1 MNNKNITIAGK
12 SLYWRDWHAAGILR
26 IKDLLDESGN
36 FLSYDMLRRK
46 TGLNT
51 PFTNLWRLIA
61 AIPSKWKHALES
73 AKVTNNNKDKQIMYT
88 ARELTCKRARNV
100 LTQRKF
106 KEPLA
111 SSRLRRLGVDE
122 TTINAIYKLPFQIT
136 RETKLSIFQYKI
148 IHNILPYG
156 NLLHKMKISEIPR
169 CKSCNEIE
177 SLPHLLVNCPNIRD
191 FWNSVLLWWN
201 NQNNEN
207 YSFDELGIMYGYNPE
222 IFSSHVFNYFI
233 LLAKR
238 HVFL

>member
-1 MNNKNITIAGK
+1 MLLGFSELKT
-12 SLYWRDWHAAGILR
+12 YV
-26 IKDLLDESGN
+26 LDESGN
-36 FLSYDMLRRK
+36 FISHDKLRRK

-51 PFTNLWRLIA
+51 PFTNLWGLIA

-73 AKVTNNNKDKQIMYT
+73 AKVTNNNKDKQTMYA
-88 ARELTCKRARNV
+88 ARALTCKCARNV

-111 SSRLRRLGVDE
+111 CSRLRRLDVDE

-136 RETKLSIFQYKI
+136 HETKLSIFQYEI

-156 NLLHKMKISEIPR
+156 NLLHEMKIPESPC
-169 CKSCNEIE
+169 CKSCYEIE

-201 NQNNEN
+201 NQKNEN
-207 YSFDELGIMYGYNPE
+207 CSFDE
-222 IFSSHVFNYFI
+222 
-233 LLAKR
+233 
-238 HVFL
+238 